1 MSATHDATA
10 PAGDAHLD
18 ANAPNKDH
26 DITSPSSTD
35 VSLTERDGTVQNGE
49 KSVREAE
56 AGANGAAAAPTAPG
70 AQDGEHPQRTKL
82 QIFLI
87 MLSLA
92 VAVLL
97 VALDITIVTTALP
110 TISAEFNS
118 ASGYTWIGSAYLIAQ
133 SAATPIWGKISDIFG
148 RKPILLLT
156 NAIFFVGS
164 LLAGVSVNMD
174 MLIASRV
181 IQGIGGGGLI
191 TLVNIAISDLFSVR
205 DRGQYFGII
214 GGVWALA
221 SSLGPVVGGLFTQKV
236 SWRWCFYIN
245 LPFDGVAFLILLFF
259 LDVKTPRTP
268 LREGLKAVDWL
279 GSLTMV
285 GGVVM
290 LLLGLEFGGISHP
303 WDSATVLCLI
313 IFGAVVIGIFFLI
326 EWRIAPYPL
335 MPLDLFSKRSNLAAL
350 ATCFFHAFVFISG
363 NYFLPLYFQA
373 VLGATPIL
381 SGVYLLPT
389 ALSLSFLSAFTG
401 VFIKKTGQ
409 YLPMIWFG
417 MILMTLG
424 FGLFIDFDVNTSWA
438 KIIVFQI
445 IAGIGVGPNFQ
456 SPLIALQSLVPVID
470 ADMIA
475 SKKRDIATATATF
488 GFTRNL
494 GSAISVVVGGVVF
507 NNEMKSKQPQLATSL
522 GPETAARFGGGSA
535 GANVGLIQSLPD
547 EQKAVARKAFADSL
561 STMWIL
567 YVAFA
572 VVGLAVSLLITRN
585 KLDKQHE
592 ETKTGIEAEKAKRLE
607 REAERAER
615 RKKRASKGSLPL
627 DPEAQASDP
636 DVSRDKETTA

>member
-547 EQKAVARKAFADSL
+547 EQKVVARKAFADSL